1 MAVEQ
6 KVVIKVEID
15 PDLGKSAAINTFLT
29 QLDRKTKRTSSTLR
43 VFDAGFKKFG
53 VTVGK
58 TTAKLMDFGKTL
70 LKLNLKVFA
79 VEIAAV
85 TASMLAMKAALAVGS
100 GFMKAWTNT
109 VKFAR
114 AATAGLAASVVTLAS
129 SLAAA
134 HRQFQQFQLAPFVGG
149 LNQARTAMAG
159 AMTAMPMYGQQASQ
173 VAAVLSKAGIQAG
186 NVQAVVRQIGDMAA
200 GDNKAFTN
208 LAQAVANV
216 QKTGSSAAGVQALQA
231 MGPQFQ
237 KSAQQ
242 AGAMGGKEF
251 INALQSGALTPEA
264 FQGSVAALSTTLFG
278 GVKEMITR
286 LYVRLASMGEIF
298 LDPLRNAMGEIEN
311 IVANGLFRISG
322 AIRAFGLETFIPGF
336 VNMLAKFTDWMVILI
351 NRDLPKLMGY
361 FGAIRAWW
369 GDFKEGTSNF
379 FGRMS
384 KGLRG
389 YSDAASEA
397 WGMTKNF
404 FGSLGGGFGSRMS
417 KWREGMEQNGQ
428 AFQQFGTN
436 LGDVVVAGISVVA
449 RIGDLFFE
457 NLDKINN
464 FLRFLADKVFPAI
477 ESFSGVFVQ
486 AFITAL
492 PWIQRI
498 VDLLLPVI
506 SAFSGLVGMVSGAG
520 GGLGSL
526 AIVGGMA
533 AGGRG
538 IIGKVA
544 SKVGLGGMAS
554 KVGGG
559 LLSAGLKIAPKMSS
573 MGGAMALGGGAI
585 LGGGYLLNRGMQ
597 SETGAGGA
605 LQSAAGGA
613 AIGAAFGGLPG
624 AVIGGIL
631 GGAVGWFKGN
641 KEKER
646 QKKAGKE
653 LGNTLVT
660 NLIDGFADMTPAEMQ
675 TEANRL
681 RALAGDESRLDK
693 MAKEQNVSQD
703 ALTASLNQNI
713 QRLDSAIR
721 INTNQYRTG
730 QTRDRNKW
738 SADYTTT
745 GMVSTYMEGIMNDA
759 KMGTQTF
766 QTANN
771 FEAGA
776 NTRGAMSSLLQFVEN
791 GGDLSSGEGSKLAAA
806 AINEIEQ
813 EGINRGHRGTNLGR
827 FVRDAGRGLVSASQ
841 AGGWN
846 VNADQL
852 SMLTTDL
859 ETIGTAS
866 DREFAS
872 SPLWNSIRE
881 MGELA
886 GIKDMDQML
895 ESAYNASNPDA
906 AIASIS
912 AQVHSDAAKE
922 IVNLKDAAKI
932 TAEEFAS
939 LADQLRSGFITT
951 PEDVAQSQKV
961 IEADRQLEAYWK
973 QRQAGDTRIG
983 NAGMA
988 GLGLQG
994 SAGQGYG
1001 AR

>member
-70 LKLNLKVFA
+70 LKLNMKVFA

-85 TASMLAMKAALAVGS
+85 TASMLAMKAALAVGTS
-100 GFMKAWTNT
+100 FMKAWTNT

-149 LNQARTAMAG
+149 LNQARTAMSG

-173 VAAVLSKAGIQAG
+173 VAAVLSKAGVQAG
-186 NVQAVVRQIGDMAA
+186 NVSQVVRQIGDMAA
-200 GDNKAFTN
+200 GDSKSFQN

-237 KSAQQ
+237 ASARQ

-251 INALQSGALTPEA
+251 MTALQSGALTPEA

-298 LDPLRNAMGEIEN
+298 LDPLRDAMGDIEN

-336 VNMLAKFTDWMVILI
+336 VNMLSKFTDWMVILI

-369 GDFKEGTSNF
+369 GDFREGTSNF
-379 FGRMS
+379 FGRMGR
-384 KGLRG
+384 GLRA
-389 YSDAASEA
+389 YSESAAVA
-397 WGMTKNF
+397 WEMTKNF
-404 FGSLGGGFGSRMS
+404 FGSIGGGIGGRMAM
-417 KWREGMEQNGQ
+417 WREGMEKNSA

-436 LGDVVVAGISVVA
+436 LGDVVVSGLAIVGKL
-449 RIGDLFFE
+449 GDMFFQ
-457 NLDKINN
+457 NLDKINS

-477 ESFSGVFVQ
+477 EGFAGVFVG
-486 AFITAL
+486 AFIAAL
-492 PWIQRI
+492 PWVEKI
-498 VDLLLPVI
+498 VGLLLPLVN
-506 SAFSGLVGMVSGAG
+506 AFSSIVGTVSGVG
-520 GGLGSL
+520 GGIGSL
-526 AIVGGMA
+526 AIMGGMA

-538 IIGKVA
+538 VIGKVA
-544 SKVGLGGMAS
+544 KKVGLGGLTAKIGGALTTAGGKIIPGLAGKGAMA
-554 KVGGG
+554 VGGG
-559 LLSAGLKIAPKMSS
+559 
-573 MGGAMALGGGAI
+573 AL
-585 LGGGYLLNRGMQ
+585 LGGGYLLNRGME
-597 SETGAGGA
+597 SETGGGGA
-605 LQSAAGGA
+605 LQGAAGGA

-624 AVIGGIL
+624 AVIGGLL
-631 GGAVGWFKGN
+631 GGFIGWSKGS

-646 QKKAGKE
+646 QKKAGRA
-653 LGNTLVT
+653 LGSELVT

-713 QRLDSAIR
+713 QRLDAAIR
-721 INTNQYRTG
+721 ISTNQYRTG

-745 GMVSTYMEGIMNDA
+745 GMVSTYMEGLMTDA

-766 QTANN
+766 QKANN

-776 NTRGAMSSLLQFVEN
+776 NTRGAMTSLLAFVEG
-791 GGDLSSGEGSKLAAA
+791 GGDLSTGEGSKLAKA

-827 FVRDAGRGLVSASQ
+827 FVRNAGRGLVAASQ
-841 AGGWN
+841 AGGFN

-852 SMLTTDL
+852 SMLTSDL
-859 ETIGTAS
+859 ETIGTAP
-866 DREFAS
+866 DREFAT
-872 SPLWNSIRE
+872 SPLWKSIKE

-886 GIKDMDQML
+886 GMENMDKML
-895 ESAYNASNPDA
+895 ENAYNASNPDA
-906 AIASIS
+906 AIAAIS

-932 TAEEFAS
+932 TAEEFAA

-951 PEDVAQSQKV
+951 PEDVAQAQKT
-961 IEADRQLEAYWK
+961 IEADRQLEAYWQ
-973 QRQAGDTRIG
+973 QRGSGDTRVG

-988 GLGLQG
+988 GLALQG
-994 SAGQGYG
+994 SGNVGPNP
-1001 AR
+1001 

>member
-242 AGAMGGKEF
+242 AGALEGKEV

-397 WGMTKNF
+397 WGMTKN
-404 FGSLGGGFGSRMS
+404 
-417 KWREGMEQNGQ
+417 
-428 AFQQFGTN
+428 
-436 LGDVVVAGISVVA
+436 
-449 RIGDLFFE
+449 
-457 NLDKINN
+457 
-464 FLRFLADKVFPAI
+464 
-477 ESFSGVFVQ
+477 
-486 AFITAL
+486 
-492 PWIQRI
+492 
-498 VDLLLPVI
+498 
-506 SAFSGLVGMVSGAG
+506 
-520 GGLGSL
+520 
-526 AIVGGMA
+526 
-533 AGGRG
+533 
-538 IIGKVA
+538 
-544 SKVGLGGMAS
+544 
-554 KVGGG
+554 
-559 LLSAGLKIAPKMSS
+559 
-573 MGGAMALGGGAI
+573 
-585 LGGGYLLNRGMQ
+585 
-597 SETGAGGA
+597 
-605 LQSAAGGA
+605 
-613 AIGAAFGGLPG
+613 
-624 AVIGGIL
+624 
-631 GGAVGWFKGN
+631 
-641 KEKER
+641 
-646 QKKAGKE
+646 
-653 LGNTLVT
+653 
-660 NLIDGFADMTPAEMQ
+660 
-675 TEANRL
+675 
-681 RALAGDESRLDK
+681 
-693 MAKEQNVSQD
+693 
-703 ALTASLNQNI
+703 
-713 QRLDSAIR
+713 
-721 INTNQYRTG
+721 
-730 QTRDRNKW
+730 
-738 SADYTTT
+738 
-745 GMVSTYMEGIMNDA
+745 
-759 KMGTQTF
+759 
-766 QTANN
+766 
-771 FEAGA
+771 
-776 NTRGAMSSLLQFVEN
+776 
-791 GGDLSSGEGSKLAAA
+791 
-806 AINEIEQ
+806 
-813 EGINRGHRGTNLGR
+813 
-827 FVRDAGRGLVSASQ
+827 
-841 AGGWN
+841 
-846 VNADQL
+846 
-852 SMLTTDL
+852 
-859 ETIGTAS
+859 
-866 DREFAS
+866 
-872 SPLWNSIRE
+872 
-881 MGELA
+881 
-886 GIKDMDQML
+886 
-895 ESAYNASNPDA
+895 
-906 AIASIS
+906 
-912 AQVHSDAAKE
+912 
-922 IVNLKDAAKI
+922 
-932 TAEEFAS
+932 
-939 LADQLRSGFITT
+939 
-951 PEDVAQSQKV
+951 
-961 IEADRQLEAYWK
+961 
-973 QRQAGDTRIG
+973 
-983 NAGMA
+983 
-988 GLGLQG
+988 
-994 SAGQGYG
+994 
-1001 AR
+1001 